1 MSAHKGMKKE
11 EISALWEEF
20 KQGTYTVSVSGKRL
34 FQKSVEE
41 AERPP
46 EQIEA
51 LTNQAVEEIQPP
63 EPPVE
68 EIQPPEP
75 PVEEIQ
81 PPEPPVEEIQ
91 PPEPPVEEIQPP
103 EPPVEEI
110 QPVEAI
116 PEPTMQNEKSN
127 IKGSDL
133 IGSGII

>member
-91 PPEPPVEEIQPP
+91 P
-103 EPPVEEI
+103 
-110 QPVEAI
+110 VEAI

>member
-1 MSAHKGMKKE
+1 MAKMTWPQFMSAHKGMKKE

-51 LTNQAVEEIQPP
+51 LTNQA
-63 EPPVE
+63 
-68 EIQPPEP
+68 
-75 PVEEIQ
+75 
-81 PPEPPVEEIQ
+81 
-91 PPEPPVEEIQPP
+91 EIQPP

-110 QPVEAI
+110 QPVETI
-116 PEPTMQNEKSN
+116 PEPVNTPQPTMQNEKSN

>member
-1 MSAHKGMKKE
+1 MAKMTWPQFMSAHKGMKKE

-51 LTNQAVEEIQPP
+51 LTNQAEIQPP

-75 PVEEIQ
+75 PVE
-81 PPEPPVEEIQ
+81 
-91 PPEPPVEEIQPP
+91 
-103 EPPVEEI
+103 I
-110 QPVEAI
+110 QPVETL
-116 PEPTMQNEKSN
+116 PEPVNTPQPTMQNEKSN

>member
-1 MSAHKGMKKE
+1 MAKMTWPQFMSAHKGMKKE
-11 EISALWEEF
+11 EISALWEDF

-81 PPEPPVEEIQ
+81 PVET
-91 PPEPPVEEIQPP
+91 
-103 EPPVEEI
+103 
-110 QPVEAI
+110 I
-116 PEPTMQNEKSN
+116 PQPTMQNEKSN

>member
-1 MSAHKGMKKE
+1 MAKMTWPQFMSAHKGMKKE

-91 PPEPPVEEIQPP
+91 P
-103 EPPVEEI
+103 
-110 QPVEAI
+110 VEAI
-116 PEPTMQNEKSN
+116 PEPANTPQPTMQNEKSN

>member
-51 LTNQAVEEIQPP
+51 LTNQAEIQPP
-63 EPPVE
+63 EPPVG

-75 PVEEIQ
+75 
-81 PPEPPVEEIQ
+81 
-91 PPEPPVEEIQPP
+91 
-103 EPPVEEI
+103 
-110 QPVEAI
+110 
-116 PEPTMQNEKSN
+116 
-127 IKGSDL
+127 
-133 IGSGII
+133 